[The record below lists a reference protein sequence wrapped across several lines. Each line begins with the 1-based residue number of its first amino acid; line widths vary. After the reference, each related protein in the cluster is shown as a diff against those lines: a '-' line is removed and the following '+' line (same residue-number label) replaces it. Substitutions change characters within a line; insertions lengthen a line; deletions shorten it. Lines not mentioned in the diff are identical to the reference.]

1 MDVDA
6 VWGIFT
12 DVDFVALVNEGR
24 SFLLSSLS
32 FVAAL

>member
-1 MDVDA
+1 MDVDT
-6 VWGIFT
+6 VWGIFA
-12 DVDFVALVNEGR
+12 DVDFVASVNEGR